1 MLLAIMLLGIT
12 MKVVT
17 PLQPFPLRLIFF
29 ASYLMSLKK
38 KKRQTPDIY
47 STFNASFF
55 LSGVANN
62 NLFFC

>member
-1 MLLAIMLLGIT
+1 

-17 PLQPFPLRLIFF
+17 PLQLFPSWLIFF
-29 ASYLMSLKK
+29 ASYLMSLGKK
-38 KKRQTPDIY
+38 PTKTPDIY
-47 STFNASFF
+47 STFNVSFF

>member
-12 MKVVT
+12 MKIVT
-17 PLQPFPLRLIFF
+17 PLQLFPLWLIFF

-38 KKRQTPDIY
+38 KEKTLDIY

-55 LSGVANN
+55 SVV
-62 NLFFC
+62 